1 MKWALL
7 AFGIILAL
15 IALTTVVRLRTPRPP
30 RPYDPRRAA
39 ADIDRFK
46 DVHQQAAHYRASGVI
61 PRWDP

>member
-15 IALTTVVRLRTPRPP
+15 IALTTVVRLRTRRPP
-30 RPYDPRRAA
+30 RPYDPRYAA
-39 ADIDRFK
+39 EADRFK
-46 DVHQQAAHYRASGVI
+46 HLHQQVAHYRASGAL